1 MADSHSLSLYT
12 LTLRVVNVI
21 REAANITSDAPAN
34 LARAGTVD
42 STLPGLPTA
51 PMRGLRVVCFFAL

>member
-12 LTLRVVNVI
+12 LALRVVNVI
-21 REAANITSDAPAN
+21 REAANIPSDAPAN

-51 PMRGLRVVCFFAL
+51 P